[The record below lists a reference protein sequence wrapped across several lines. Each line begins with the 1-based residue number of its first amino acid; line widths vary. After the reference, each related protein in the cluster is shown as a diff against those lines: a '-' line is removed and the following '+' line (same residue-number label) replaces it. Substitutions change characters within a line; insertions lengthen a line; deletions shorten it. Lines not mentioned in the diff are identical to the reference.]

1 MNNRKTA
8 VQRQFNR
15 SAEGSYDIH
24 AEVQRTMAA
33 ELAESIIKRNSR
45 GKETEPKM
53 LEIGCGTGQFTELLL
68 NQWPHVSITALD
80 LAPAMINT
88 AEQRFKSRQ
97 SANIRFLQ
105 ADVEIWV
112 VEAPSDSYDLIV
124 SNACFQWLSHP
135 RQTISHL
142 KRLLRKGGSLVFTT
156 FGPNTFHEL
165 HQAFDEVYHANGME
179 PQRHGLSVL
188 SPNQWEEMLME
199 AGFSTIYC
207 QQETQKETYASPR
220 DFLQTI
226 KLMGASSSEAI
237 QFDGL
242 SPRKLFNEM
251 YKVYEEKF
259 SMKDGIVATYELLL
273 IKAE

>member
-1 MNNRKTA
+1 MNNPKTA
-8 VQRQFNR
+8 IQRQFNR
-15 SAEGSYDIH
+15 SAAGSYDIH
-24 AEVQRTMAA
+24 ADVQRTMAA
-33 ELAESIIKRNSR
+33 ELAKSIIERNSR
-45 GKETEPKM
+45 GKATEPKI

-80 LAPAMINT
+80 LAPAMIHT

-105 ADVEIWV
+105 ADVEIWA
-112 VEAPSDSYDLIV
+112 VEAPSDSFDLIV

-142 KRLLRKGGSLVFTT
+142 KRFLREGGSLVFTT
-156 FGPNTFHEL
+156 FGPNTFLEL
-165 HQAFDEVYHANGME
+165 HQAFAEVYHAYGME

-188 SPNQWEEMLME
+188 STNQWEEVLAE

-207 QQETQKETYASPR
+207 QQDTQKETYASPR
-220 DFLQTI
+220 DFLRSI
-226 KLMGASSSEAI
+226 KSMGASHSEAI
-237 QFDGL
+237 PIDGL

-259 SMKDGIVATYELLL
+259 NMKDGIVATYEWLL
-273 IKAE
+273 IYAG